1 MYLRAVVVVQLL
13 LLYLEPLVYDT
24 IRDIAN
30 INLHS
35 SAEHISVC
43 WPHYIMT
50 DMLAEV
56 SSWSVLYW
64 FSLRTKQETHIR
76 CNLSLSATTD
86 IIMSN
91 SESGPQSFHSGG
103 FIDQSISISLSW
115 NLRRHQSEIDWKL
128 LWRMPF
134 R

>member
-1 MYLRAVVVVQLL
+1 MYVQAVVVVQLL

-64 FSLRTKQETHIR
+64 FPLRTKQETHIR

-91 SESGPQSFHSGG
+91 SESGPQELPLWWIYRSVHFYLT
-103 FIDQSISISLSW
+103 ILKLETISKW
-115 NLRRHQSEIDWKL
+115 NWLEITV
-128 LWRMPF
+128 
-134 R
+134 